1 MVIVCL
7 ATTKDHDAYCALVS
21 EADALHAQKAS
32 RYYRFAGLPSRSKE
46 YFESLLKDPNKAIF
60 LAEFKGSVA
69 GYAHVEAR
77 TEPDV
82 PVLVPMKWTN
92 ISDIVVGEK
101 FQRKG
106 VGKALMTRAKSW
118 AKEMG
123 SKDVRLSVADF
134 NETAKAFYKKEGFN
148 VKHEVLAFSLD

>member
-1 MVIVCL
+1 MVMVRL

-32 RYYRFAGLPSRSKE
+32 RYYRFAGLPPRPKE
-46 YFESLLKDPNKAIF
+46 YFESLLNDPAKAVF
-60 LAEFKGSVA
+60 LAEFQGSVA
-69 GYAHVEAR
+69 GYVHVEVR
-77 TEPDV
+77 TEPAV

-92 ISDIVVGEK
+92 VSDIVVGEK

-106 VGKALMTRAKSW
+106 VGKALMAKAKLW

-134 NETAKAFYKKEGFN
+134 NETAKVFYKKEGFN
-148 VKHEVLAFSLD
+148 VKHHVLAFPLD